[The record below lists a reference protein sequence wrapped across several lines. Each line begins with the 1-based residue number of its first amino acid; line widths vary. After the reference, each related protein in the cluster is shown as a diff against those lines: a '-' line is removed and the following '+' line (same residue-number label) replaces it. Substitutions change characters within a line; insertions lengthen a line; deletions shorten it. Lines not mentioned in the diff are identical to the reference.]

1 MSTPQRHLET
11 LFILDDAG
19 RILST
24 REPGPSRGPIFS
36 LIRGAAGCAWAMRS
50 DLPQTLAD
58 ELDRLAQTEPPIVNL
73 RAAPVHADRY
83 LSLAGRHISSGPK
96 AETEPRLFAGPAFAF
111 PATMPILDNGQS
123 AELPNGIA
131 LIEDERLLAHNFRGW
146 IPGEIA
152 AGRGPLLAIV
162 KDGHPVSVCSCA
174 RSSDVAAEA
183 GLETAAAYRGRGY
196 GPRVTA
202 AWAEVIRASGRI
214 PFYSTSWNN
223 AASLAVAR
231 KLGLVAYASSW
242 SLSD

>member
-24 REPGPSRGPIFS
+24 REPGPSQGPIFS
-36 LIRGAAGCAWAMRS
+36 LIRGPAGCAWAVRA

-58 ELDRLAQTEPPIVNL
+58 ELERLAQTEPPIVDL

-83 LSLAGRHISSGPK
+83 LSLVGRHIASDRSV
-96 AETEPRLFAGPAFAF
+96 EVEPCLFAGPSFTF
-111 PATMPILDNGQS
+111 PDVMPLLDDGRS
-123 AELPNGIA
+123 AELPDDII
-131 LIEDERLLAHNFRGW
+131 LIEDERLLAHNFSGW

-152 AGRGPLLAIV
+152 AGRAPLLALIE
-162 KDGHPVSVCSCA
+162 DGHPVSVCFCA

-183 GLETAAAYRGRGY
+183 GLETAAAYRGCGY

-202 AWAEVIRASGRI
+202 AWAEAIRASGRL
-214 PFYSTSWNN
+214 PFYSTSWDN